1 MEPLND
7 DELRQLIPSWQ
18 APGTPERLRSRIL
31 GPRRS
36 RFAWL
41 MTGAIRVPVPVC
53 AAVVLALLW
62 LVSARTNGGD
72 VPSGSSDRQNQRTV
86 VWLADFQPPAE
97 VEVRVVGE
105 IK

>member
-7 DELRQLIPSWQ
+7 DELQQLIPSWK
-18 APGTPERLRSRIL
+18 AHGTPQALHRRIF

-36 RFAWL
+36 RWAWL
-41 MTGAIRVPVPVC
+41 MTGAVRVPVPVC

-62 LVSARTNGGD
+62 LVSARTVGGD
-72 VPSGSSDRQNQRTV
+72 VPSRSSDRPNQQTV

-97 VEVRVVGE
+97 VEVKVVGE

>member
-7 DELRQLIPSWQ
+7 DELQQLIPSWK
-18 APGTPERLRSRIL
+18 APPTPEGVHRRFF
-31 GPRRS
+31 GARRS
-36 RFAWL
+36 RWAWL
-41 MTGAIRVPVPVC
+41 MTGAVRVPVPVC

-62 LVSARTNGGD
+62 LVSARTNGSD
-72 VPSGSSDRQNQRTV
+72 VPSGSSDRQNRQTV

>member
-7 DELRQLIPSWQ
+7 DELRELIPSWK
-18 APGTPERLRSRIL
+18 APGTPEGMHSRIF
-31 GPRRS
+31 GTRRS
-36 RFAWL
+36 RWAWL

-53 AAVVLALLW
+53 AAIVLVLLW
-62 LVSARTNGGD
+62 LVSGRMTGEAPAAPGPSAR
-72 VPSGSSDRQNQRTV
+72 QTV

-97 VEVRVVGE
+97 VQVRVVGE

>member
-7 DELRQLIPSWQ
+7 DELQQLIPSWK
-18 APGTPERLRSRIL
+18 APGTPDGVQARVF

-36 RFAWL
+36 RWAWL
-41 MTGAIRVPVPVC
+41 MTGVVRVPVPVC

-62 LVSARTNGGD
+62 LVSARVSST
-72 VPSGSSDRQNQRTV
+72 VPAGSSDRQTV

>member
-7 DELRQLIPSWQ
+7 DELQQMIPSWK
-18 APGTPERLRSRIL
+18 APGTPDGVHARVF

-36 RFAWL
+36 RWAWL
-41 MTGAIRVPVPVC
+41 MTGVVRVPVPVC
-53 AAVVLALLW
+53 AAVILALLW
-62 LVSARTNGGD
+62 LVSARVSGT
-72 VPSGSSDRQNQRTV
+72 VPAGSSDRQTV